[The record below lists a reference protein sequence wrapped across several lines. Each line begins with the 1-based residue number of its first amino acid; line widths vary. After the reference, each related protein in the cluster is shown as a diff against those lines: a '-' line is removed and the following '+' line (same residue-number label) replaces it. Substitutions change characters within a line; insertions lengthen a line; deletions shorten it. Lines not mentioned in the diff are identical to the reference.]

1 MEDSISESNDS
12 FVTAMETID
21 EGIIPSAA
29 VLTHKFADP
38 PSKLGILPRLP
49 VELRRAIYELAFGNI
64 HWVRCERP
72 QSFYEHW
79 AQLPGIW
86 HREPSRFGF
95 GPRVSHGFDADV
107 ERTIHPYWPHMGG
120 LSRRTISVR
129 IDAYRWTA
137 THDPLMLCHGDVTSI
152 EITVVPPRLEDPAQ
166 LMWIRRNA
174 LEFMRHWNA
183 SRVVVKEWTITFLD
197 DGQEPI
203 WILKNAT
210 WFGFKKQFTYRF
222 DKLSSSVG
230 KVLEVLHPE
239 KEMHGTNKIVEVP
252 KYCQLDWVTVE
263 GISLFIKK
271 NVAYPKWSLSYA
283 YSERLFEIEACG
295 DPGPTGKVLRKD
307 RLEHIRVYEER
318 ASDLE
323 FEWERC
329 VYDHYNF
336 KELLPLIPPRGVEW
350 PLRHDIL
357 DLAGWSKSKLMKRA
371 VANVYSRRA
380 YMDVPGIVLRLEKPT
395 EERRIAWLASLRLQ
409 LMKDMNQEE
418 LEEVKKQYACEAAEE
433 ELT

>member
-1 MEDSISESNDS
+1 
-12 FVTAMETID
+12 METLD
-21 EGIIPSAA
+21 ERTIPCAA
-29 VLTHKFADP
+29 VLAHEFSDP
-38 PSKLGILPRLP
+38 PSRLGILPRLP

-64 HWVRCERP
+64 HWIRCERP

-95 GPRVSHGFDADV
+95 GPRVSRGFDADV
-107 ERTIHPYWPHMGG
+107 ERTIHPFWPHLAG
-120 LSRRTISVR
+120 LPRRTICVR

-174 LEFMRHWNA
+174 LEFMKHWNA
-183 SRVVVKEWTITFLD
+183 SRVAVKEWRIRFLD
-197 DGQEPI
+197 DGQEPV
-203 WILKNAT
+203 WTLKNAT
-210 WFGFKKQFTYRF
+210 WFGFKKQFVYRF
-222 DKLSSSVG
+222 DKLSSCVG

-239 KEMHGTNKIVEVP
+239 KEMHETNKAIEVP
-252 KYCQLDWVTVE
+252 EYCNGDWLTME
-263 GISLFIKK
+263 AILLFSRK

-283 YSERLFEIEACG
+283 YSERLFELEACG
-295 DPGPTGKVLRKD
+295 DPGPTGKTLRRD

-318 ASDLE
+318 AYDLE

-329 VYDHYNF
+329 VYDYYNF
-336 KELLPLIPPRGVEW
+336 KELLPFIPPRGVEW
-350 PLRHDIL
+350 QLRHDIL
-357 DLAGWSKSKLMKRA
+357 DMAGWNRKKLKWRA
-371 VANVYSRRA
+371 MANVYGRSA
-380 YMDVPGIVLRLEKPT
+380 CMDVPGIVLRVKKAS
-395 EERRIAWLASLRLQ
+395 EERRIAWLASLRLH

-418 LEEVKKQYACEAAEE
+418 LDEVKRQYVSEAMEGEPA
-433 ELT
+433 